1 LIVESIAQQV
11 QGEGGNLSSN
21 YWQELLDGLCDGRSK
36 ANGGFRY
43 ERFAEA
49 GT

>member
-1 LIVESIAQQV
+1 MIVESIVQQV
-11 QGEGGNLSSN
+11 PDEGGNLSRN

-43 ERFAEA
+43 ERFAES